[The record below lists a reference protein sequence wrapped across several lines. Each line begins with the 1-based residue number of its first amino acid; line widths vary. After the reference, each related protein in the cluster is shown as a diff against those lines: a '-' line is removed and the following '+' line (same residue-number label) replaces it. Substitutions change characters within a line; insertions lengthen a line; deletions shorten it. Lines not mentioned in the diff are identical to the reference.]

1 VKALRWI
8 TLLVGLAMFA
18 YSFKLPAIKEIPKP
32 GAAATNTLI
41 GYNCAALALRLPWGK
56 EGITFLHS
64 DPLAYFS
71 VLISGW
77 INPVF
82 LLALIFLLVKPGS
95 RINRVFL
102 ILLPLMFISCW
113 IVFQKIHFSAFT
125 GFYVWMCGILLSLFS
140 DLWVRTPAAA
150 AR

>member
-18 YSFKLPAIKEIPKP
+18 YSFKLPAIRETVKP
-32 GAAATNTLI
+32 GVTGNTLL
-41 GYNCAALALRLPWGK
+41 GYNCAVLALVQPWGK
-56 EGITFLHS
+56 DGMTILHS
-64 DPLAYFS
+64 DPVGWFCIL
-71 VLISGW
+71 VSGW

-82 LLALIFLLVKPGS
+82 LIALIFLLFKPGS
-95 RINRVFL
+95 RINRIFL
-102 ILLPLMFISCW
+102 ILLPLMFIACW

-125 GFYVWMCGILLSLFS
+125 GFYAWMCGILLTLFS
-140 DLWVRTPAAA
+140 DLWVRKPAAA